1 MQTPRRVEEARGDSG
16 VAERGPY
23 DVVYIA
29 IETALMPDYARST
42 AEKHDVQVYKSM
54 YYLSILMSGL
64 YMKKTYNIFHEPTLQ
79 SKKDGRNG
87 GKGKRKKKNRKKKAR
102 CGRLISVCVH
112 TS

>member
-1 MQTPRRVEEARGDSG
+1 MEEARGDSG

-87 GKGKRKKKNRKKKAR
+87 GNEKNGRNEKDERNGKNEGNGGNGKD
-102 CGRLISVCVH
+102 GG
-112 TS
+112 